1 MKKVYISFLLMLPLF
16 VFSQGENDN
25 WYFGKLGAINFSTP
39 NPVVLNTSQMGNSQL
54 ISEAC
59 GTVSDSNGNLLF
71 YTDGVNVWNRNNQI
85 MDNGANLSGHSST
98 QQLVIIKSLSNPNQY
113 YIFIGGQFN
122 FGSYIKYS
130 IVDMSLGTSVSGQPL
145 GRVLDNYKNI
155 LVTDS
160 NGNGF
165 LSEAITVVP
174 SSYGTMWLLIP
185 NGQSL
190 YAYNISSQGFNNG
203 NPIVSALNFPF
214 SLSGQVYGV
223 KASPK
228 LTLNNNFSHY
238 LCISTWDGYPDFVN
252 KVYSFD
258 YDTGKITTDFS
269 LQINSLSSYSPEF
282 NLDSSI
288 LYLGR
293 ENLYAVDLLSATPTN
308 INYMQLASLNYACG
322 TIQRNKYGDIYVSIA
337 NSQYLSKILNPNV
350 YGSGISLD
358 INNIFLG
365 SHISGASMN
374 AGAGLPQ
381 LIEKPLNEAISNCIP
396 NRILDSPELHYNYT
410 YRASNTIVAENNYKV
425 FASQNITLKA
435 GNSITLLPNTFIE
448 QGSNFLATIEGCRA
462 DETSS
467 KRKANAKQ
475 NISLKIDLDSDMIDN
490 NVELYPNPASDFVN
504 INSKFKIKS
513 WEIYDMSG
521 KQILKGNSNKIDVA
535 NFIKGV
541 YMINIMF
548 ENGKN
553 VSKKVSIK

>member
-1 MKKVYISFLLMLPLF
+1 MLPLF
-16 VFSQGENDN
+16 FFSQGENDN
-25 WYFGKLGAINFSTP
+25 WYFGKLGAINFSTST
-39 NPVVLNTSQMGNSQL
+39 PVVINTSQMGSAQY

-59 GTVSDSNGNLLF
+59 GTVSDSNGKLLF
-71 YTDGVNVWNRNNQI
+71 YTDGINVWNRNNQI

-122 FGSYIKYS
+122 FGNFIKYS
-130 IVDMSLGTSVSGQPL
+130 IVDMSLGASVSGQPL

-155 LVTDS
+155 LVTDN

-185 NGQSL
+185 NDQSL

-203 NPIVSALNFPF
+203 NPVISALNFPF
-214 SLSGQVYGV
+214 SLSNQVYGV

-228 LTLNNNFSHY
+228 LNSNNSFSHY
-238 LCISTWDGYPDFVN
+238 LCISAWSGFPDFVN
-252 KVYSFD
+252 KVYSFN
-258 YDTGKITTDFS
+258 YNTGKITTDFA

-350 YGSGISLD
+350 YGPGISLD

-365 SHISGASMN
+365 TNISGVNMS

-381 LIEKPLNEAISNCIP
+381 LIEKPLYESISNCIS
-396 NRILDSPELHYNYT
+396 NRILDSPELHSNYT
-410 YRASNTIVAENNYKV
+410 YRASNTIITENNYKV
-425 FASQNITLKA
+425 FTGQSITLKA

-448 QGSNFLATIEGCRA
+448 QGSNFLATIEGCRIDEISGKRNINA
-462 DETSS
+462 D
-467 KRKANAKQ
+467 Q
-475 NISLKIDLDSDMIDN
+475 NISLKIDLDNNIIDN
-490 NVELYPNPASDFVN
+490 NIELYPNPASDFVN
-504 INSKFKIKS
+504 IKSKLKIKS
-513 WEIYDMSG
+513 WEIYEMSG
-521 KQILKGNSNKIDVA
+521 KQILKGNSNKINVA

-541 YMINIMF
+541 YMINILF

-553 VSKKVSIK
+553 ASKKVSIK

>member
-1 MKKVYISFLLMLPLF
+1 MKKFYITLLLILPLF

-25 WYFGKLGAINFSTP
+25 WYFGKLSAVNFSAP
-39 NPVVLNTSQMGNSQL
+39 SPAVINTSQMGNAQF
-54 ISEAC
+54 ITEAS

-71 YTDGVNVWNRNNQI
+71 YTDGINLWNRDNQI
-85 MDNGANLSGHSST
+85 MDNGANLSGNSST

-113 YIFIGGQFN
+113 YVFIGGQYN
-122 FGSYIKYS
+122 FGNYIKYS
-130 IVDMSLGTSVSGQPL
+130 IVDMSLGGSSSGQPL

-165 LSEAITVVP
+165 LSEAVTVVP

-190 YAYNISSQGFNNG
+190 YAYSINNQGFNNG
-203 NPIVSALNFPF
+203 NPVVSALNFPF
-214 SLSGQVYGV
+214 PLYDQVYGV

-228 LTLNNNFSHY
+228 LNLNNNFSNY
-238 LCISTWDGYPDFVN
+238 LCVSAWSGSPSFVN

-258 YDTGKITTDFS
+258 YNTGKITADFT
-269 LQINSLSSYSPEF
+269 LQINSLGSYSPEF

-322 TIQRNKYGDIYVSIA
+322 TIQRNKYGDIYVSIT

-350 YGSGISLD
+350 YGPGISLD
-358 INNIFLG
+358 INNVFLG
-365 SHISGASMN
+365 SHISGATMK
-374 AGAGLPQ
+374 AMAGLPQ
-381 LIEKPLNEAISNCIP
+381 LIEKPVNDVISNCIS
-396 NRILDSPELHYNYT
+396 NRILDSPESHPDYI
-410 YRASNTIVAENNYKV
+410 YRASNTIVTENNYKV
-425 FASQNITLKA
+425 FANQDITLKA
-435 GNSITLLPNTFIE
+435 GSSIRLLPNTFIE
-448 QGSNFLATIEGCRA
+448 QGSEFFAMIEGCRA
-462 DETSS
+462 DEVSGKRSVSTSQ
-467 KRKANAKQ
+467 K
-475 NISLKIDLDSDMIDN
+475 ISLKIDLDNDMVEN
-490 NVELYPNPASDFVN
+490 TVELYPNPASDFVN
-504 INSKFKIKS
+504 INSKLKIKS
-513 WEIYDMSG
+513 WEIYDLSG
-521 KQILKGNSNKIDVA
+521 KQILKGNSNKINVA

-541 YMINIMF
+541 YLINILF